1 MKKIAITGVIGSGKS
16 AVSSI
21 LEKYG
26 KYVIYT
32 DKINKSLLCDANYIA
47 KLAKI
52 FPKAV
57 KDGTVNKSLIR
68 RQILHNNAKRLALN
82 ELSHKEIKQR
92 VEKIIDNFNGEEIFC
107 EIPLIVESGMTEY
120 FDEIWCVVSDRHIRI
135 QRIMFRDDV
144 SSCDASRIID
154 LQKTEEQLIEMANV
168 VIENNGNLKEL
179 EEKVKKILADN
190 LTNKADKQK
199 PYVMAWL
206 DYDLMINILISIKN
220 DLLTLS
226 LFVSFWV

>member
-82 ELSHKEIKQR
+82 ELSHKEIEQR

-107 EIPLIVESGMTEY
+107 EIPLIVESNMVEY
-120 FDEIWCVVSDRHIRI
+120 FDEIWCVVTDYNTKV
-135 QRIMFRDDV
+135 D
-144 SSCDASRIID
+144 RIIKRD
-154 LQKTEEQLIEMANV
+154 KVTEKDAEKIIAAQKKDNELIAISNK
-168 VIENNGNLKEL
+168 IIHNNGNLNKLEEEVKEL
-179 EEKVKKILADN
+179 VC
-190 LTNKADKQK
+190 TT
-199 PYVMAWL
+199 
-206 DYDLMINILISIKN
+206 IK
-220 DLLTLS
+220 
-226 LFVSFWV
+226 